1 MNGFLAVLSG
11 SISTNWYKRSFFSSS
26 SFQSDKVEGQDGD
39 GDQSVEVVA
48 AVKEVALRVF
58 LDRSQSSNLS
68 ERKLIFRKEED
79 ERTCDLLQIFLSQC
93 CPSRLLTI
101 GADAR
106 DFYYKICHELMHR
119 RLLHFWPKIVNT
131 MNIQISK
138 ARPRVRRSLAAPQ
151 QLR

>member
-1 MNGFLAVLSG
+1 MRSANTTSVLCRGG
-11 SISTNWYKRSFFSSS
+11 SYIWSPEEVPLYLLNEWISSCTVWFHKYKLVKRSFHSSS
-26 SFQSDKVEGQDGD
+26 SFKSDKVDGQDGD

-106 DFYYKICHELMHR
+106 AFYYKI
-119 RLLHFWPKIVNT
+119 
-131 MNIQISK
+131 
-138 ARPRVRRSLAAPQ
+138 
-151 QLR
+151 